1 MAQAARLRVTQ
12 RLAGRLLVAASLA
25 VGLAAGPRASA
36 ADAAPDA
43 IDRLEERAR
52 AQPEAV
58 ADEIQALLAGGPI
71 EGATRVDLQHLLGM
85 VRAAVRQP
93 AAAEAAAAALADPQV
108 TAYRQ
113 VPQAQRAA
121 AAACVRA
128 QVAQMDGGSLARAEA
143 QLDTVEADL
152 RAMAL
157 PRVRERCLS
166 TAGAIK
172 DSLGRTDEAVRLYQE
187 AIRLADDSGIAWRRS
202 SLRSSLA
209 YALHRGGQTE
219 HAMRLNDEAR
229 RIAAEANDWMALSG
243 VATTQSILLTHTGRP
258 KEELEALNAAIE
270 YARRAGAAREEALG
284 LANLSDYYLQA
295 GDYRRALE
303 IAQRAV
309 PLAHALRDATTENL
323 ARLNSGLA
331 LISLRRKDEG
341 MALIRPVL
349 EFERAANDLA
359 TLAESTRDMAEYL
372 ERAGYLAE
380 AYAGFQAL
388 RGLSGELARRDQQ
401 QAVLELQEAFDAQ
414 QRRRELELLQEDS
427 ALKEEQLRRQELE
440 FKVWLLTGV
449 LVLSLLTL
457 AAAMYRRLRATQQA
471 LRQRTDQLK
480 KHSLQDPLTG
490 LANRRR
496 FHELTDGDRPF
507 TPARGTLYLLDL
519 DHFKRIND
527 LHGHAAGD
535 AVLVEIAR
543 RLRAILREEDM
554 VVRWGGEE
562 FLVLVPGAGTEQVE
576 SLARRLLQAVGGAP
590 VTLPDGGSLQVT
602 TSIGFAEFPLGDA
615 ALDMP
620 WGLAV
625 DVVDNA
631 MYMAKTLGR
640 NRACGLAR
648 VPAASLDEL
657 DAVVQD
663 LERAARDGRAQLT
676 LVDGPPLTGAAT

>member
-1 MAQAARLRVTQ
+1 MPWAPRPRVVQ
-12 RLAGRLLVAASLA
+12 RLAGRLLWAACLAGLLSAGPVAA
-25 VGLAAGPRASA
+25 
-36 ADAAPDA
+36 AAPLAPEA
-43 IDRLEERAR
+43 IDRLEDRSRAH
-52 AQPEAV
+52 PEAV
-58 ADEIQALLAGGPI
+58 ADEIQALLSGGPI
-71 EGATRVDLQHLLGM
+71 EGATRLDLEHLLGM

-93 AAAEAAAAALADPQV
+93 GAAEAVATALADPQATV
-108 TAYRQ
+108 YRQ

-143 QLDTVEADL
+143 QLDAVEADL
-152 RAMAL
+152 RAIAS
-157 PRVRERCLS
+157 PRVRLRCLA

-187 AIRLADDSGIAWRRS
+187 AIRLADDGGLAWRRS
-202 SLRSSLA
+202 GMRSSLA
-209 YALHRGGQTE
+209 YALYRGGQTE
-219 HAMRLNDEAR
+219 HATRLNEEAR
-229 RIAAEANDWMALSG
+229 RIAAEASDWMSLSG
-243 VATTQSILLTHTGRP
+243 VATTESILLTHTERP
-258 KEELEALNAAIE
+258 KEELAALNAAIE

-284 LANLSDYYLQA
+284 LANLSDFYLQS

-359 TLAESTRDMAEYL
+359 SLAESTRDMAEYL

-380 AYAGFQAL
+380 AYAGYQAL

-414 QRRRELELLQEDS
+414 QRRRELELLKEDS

-440 FKVWLLTGV
+440 FKVWLLTAV
-449 LVLSLLTL
+449 LVLSLLAL
-457 AAAMYRRLRATQQA
+457 AGRMYRSLRATQRA
-471 LRQRTDQLK
+471 LRQSTAQLK
-480 KHSLQDPLTG
+480 LHSLQDPLTG

-507 TPARGTLYLLDL
+507 SPARGALYLLDL

-535 AVLVEIAR
+535 EVLVEIAR

-562 FLVLVPGAGTEQVE
+562 FMVLVPGMGSDQVVP
-576 SLARRLLQAVGGAP
+576 LARRMLHAVAGTPVALPGGGA
-590 VTLPDGGSLQVT
+590 LQVT
-602 TSIGFAEFPLGDA
+602 TSIGFAEFPLGEA
-615 ALDMP
+615 VLEMP

-640 NRACGLAR
+640 NRACGLGR

-657 DAVVQD
+657 DAVVHD
-663 LERAARDGRAQLT
+663 LERAARDGRVQLT
-676 LVDGPPLTGAAT
+676 LVEGPLVVGEGP